1 MNWISFLLGIGA
13 CLATFAALIG
23 GGIFVSSWHEARLRN
38 ADLSPAL
45 SKAVAL
51 LREVRGTL
59 RTDQYD
65 GHVRIAAKI
74 DDFLR
79 GQP

>member
-13 CLATFAALIG
+13 CLAILATSIG
-23 GGIFVSSWHEARLRN
+23 AGIFLVSWKETRPRHKSVGALR
-38 ADLSPAL
+38 
-45 SKAVAL
+45 KAVTL

-74 DDFLR
+74 DSFLDS
-79 GQP
+79 QP